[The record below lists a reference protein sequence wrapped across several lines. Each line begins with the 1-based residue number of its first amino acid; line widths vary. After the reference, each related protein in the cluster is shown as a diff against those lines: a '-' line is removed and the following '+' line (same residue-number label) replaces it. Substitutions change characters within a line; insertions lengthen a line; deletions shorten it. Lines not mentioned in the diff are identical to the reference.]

1 MRRTKSRITII
12 NPHILTDHILIRIQ
26 QRINNTLFVFVH
38 HFGTIL
44 IKIEKNLML
53 VEALK
58 LPHTIIYSLK
68 YTVHIIIIEVLPLT
82 N

>member
-12 NPHILTDHILIRIQ
+12 NPHILTDQIQ
-26 QRINNTLFVFVH
+26 QRINNTSFVFVH

-68 YTVHIIIIEVLPLT
+68 YNVHIIIIEVLPLT